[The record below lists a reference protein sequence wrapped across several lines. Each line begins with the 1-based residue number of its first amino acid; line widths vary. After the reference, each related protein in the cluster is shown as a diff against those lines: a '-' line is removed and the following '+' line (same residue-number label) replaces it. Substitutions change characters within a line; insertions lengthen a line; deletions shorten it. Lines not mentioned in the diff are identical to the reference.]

1 MVTFH
6 CVCTKFRTHDANG
19 VDFSLQM
26 LSPEHFLCISHYCT
40 DPSLTPCLPEE
51 TCLPPYMACD
61 GQCSEGTALC
71 PTTQLCH
78 VTSLR
83 QSCDGSNITCL
94 IGQILVEFANS
105 TRECLPLSVLPPSAE
120 NCIEEQP
127 YCIAIDEC
135 ANITSTNPCRTCPVG
150 QTLCPDTAECVAS
163 LSECCGEDSYFCQIL
178 DKCLSDGDVCQLPN
192 VPPGVFTTII
202 HVESVFNFDPDESKS
217 ADGHMIRALLSN
229 GSNNATVDPQG
240 EEVSLAVV
248 EISESQGAWQYT
260 VCPATPVG
268 DCEWVTIEGVSED
281 SALLL
286 PSTGWIRF
294 LRRSVEVE
302 GAVWMRVK
310 LWDGNEDGYL
320 SPSLDLVRYS
330 EPHYRTTVPFSST
343 GAFSQNSTLLS
354 VLLLPVVPLPSL
366 SPHSSLTL
374 SPITEDTPITGN
386 PGNTIEQVV
395 EQVVVPELPVLPEE
409 VILGLP
415 DMSLFTDYMTLYP
428 TAVQEYIDRIKGVN
442 PTRLQRQSVRDQG
455 LGPGIGIRLGS
466 YEDGVKGR
474 WQVSWNGDIRQY
486 VYVDSLLSS
495 TNQILL
501 LNTTARI
508 RFIPSPDYCGE
519 VSIPFQPW
527 DGYWNETGTNTILD
541 RFLVTMDTA
550 LSQFHLNSL
559 LGATQTVNCVLDKPV
574 FLVNRVQLEPIPY
587 FISYSYE
594 HLFTVIISMETS
606 TLRGDRN
613 RLSELLHVTLEREVR
628 VLRIAAASELR

>member
-1 MVTFH
+1 
-6 CVCTKFRTHDANG
+6 
-19 VDFSLQM
+19 M
-26 LSPEHFLCISHYCT
+26 LSPEHFLCIRHYCS
-40 DPSLTPCLPEE
+40 DFSLTPCLPAG

-71 PTTQLCH
+71 PTTQFCR

-83 QSCDGSNITCL
+83 QSCDGSNVTCL

-127 YCIAIDEC
+127 YCIAFDEC
-135 ANITSTNPCRTCPVG
+135 ANTTSSNPCRTCPIG
-150 QTLCPDTAECVAS
+150 QTLCPDTAECVVS
-163 LSECCGEDSYFCQIL
+163 LSECCGEDRYFCEIL
-178 DKCLSDGDVCQLPN
+178 DTCLGDGEVCQLPN
-192 VPPGVFTTII
+192 VPPDVFTAII
-202 HVESVFNFDPDESKS
+202 HVESVINFDPDESKS
-217 ADGHMIRALLSN
+217 ADGHMIRELLSN
-229 GSNNATVDPQG
+229 SSNNATVDSQG
-240 EEVSLAVV
+240 EEVSIAIV
-248 EISESQGAWQYT
+248 EISESQGEWQYA
-260 VCPATPVG
+260 VCPNGSARTVG
-268 DCEWVTIEGVSED
+268 DCGWVTIGGVSED
-281 SALLL
+281 RALLL
-286 PSTGWIRF
+286 PSSGWIRF

-310 LWDGNEDGYL
+310 LWDGNEDRYL

-330 EPHYRTTVPFSST
+330 EPYYSSTLPFSST
-343 GAFSQNSTLLS
+343 GPFSQNSTFLS

-366 SPHSSLTL
+366 PSHSSLTL
-374 SPITEDTPITGN
+374 SPITEDTPITSN
-386 PGNTIEQVV
+386 PGNTIEQLVQ
-395 EQVVVPELPVLPEE
+395 QVVVPVLPVLPEE

-415 DMSLFTDYMTLYP
+415 EMSLFTDYKTLYP
-428 TAVQEYIDRIKGVN
+428 TAVQEYIDRIKEVN
-442 PTRLQRQSVRDQG
+442 PTRLQHQSVRDQG
-455 LGPGIGIRLGS
+455 LGPGVGIRLSS

-474 WQVSWNGDIRQY
+474 WQVSWNGDVRQY
-486 VYVDSLLSS
+486 VYVSSLLSS

-508 RFIPSPDYCGE
+508 RFIPSPNYCGE

-527 DGYWNETGTNTILD
+527 DGYWNETGTNTILN

-550 LSQFHLNSL
+550 LSHFNLNNL
-559 LGATQTVNCVLDKPV
+559 LAATQSVDCIPDKPV
-574 FLVNRVQLEPIPY
+574 FLVNRLQLSPIPY
-587 FISYSYE
+587 FISYSYQR
-594 HLFTVIISMETS
+594 LFTVTVSMETG